1 MKRPVEVRFY
11 DGILAEAQCAWI
23 VPDQQRGIA
32 LKLSEETPKQVSEAD
47 FYFTYPDM
55 AYIGG
60 VGGRKPIIELPED
73 RRIEFL
79 TKALHWLKIKSKE
92 IYHAIWKFERSPLL
106 IFFSMII
113 VICAVI
119 FILKWGIP
127 YTAQQLAQLLPEQTL
142 IEVGNQTEQQLIAQT
157 QPSTLPAEQQTR
169 LKTLYE
175 QKIAVGKPA
184 KIIFRQVGSSMGMN
198 AAAIPNN
205 TIIVTDELVKISGTD
220 EEVLAVLAH
229 EQGHLVQKHSMQ
241 KVISNLSAAGLFA
254 LVRGDLSDVVAASIA
269 ILADAGYSQALE
281 LAADDY
287 AMQHLHQQQIS
298 SIHLSNFLQRV
309 ENARIL
315 AEESQTLKMKNF
327 TLNIDG
333 KDRHLTETELKWIR
347 LIGKFRKYLESHPE
361 LDKRIK
367 RIHAFNEQAN
377 HHFSF

>member
-1 MKRPVEVRFY
+1 MKRPVEVKFY
-11 DGILAEAQCAWI
+11 DGILAEARRAWI
-23 VPDQQRGIA
+23 VPDQQQGIA
-32 LKLSEETPKQVSEAD
+32 LKLDEDVPAQVSDAD
-47 FYFTYPDM
+47 FYFAYPDM

-60 VGGRKPIIELPED
+60 VGGRKPIIELPEE

-79 TKALHWLKIKSKE
+79 SKAPHWLRIKHKD
-92 IYHAIWKFERSPLL
+92 IYHAIWEFERSPIL

-113 VICAVI
+113 VISAVI
-119 FILKWGIP
+119 IILKWGIP
-127 YTAQQLAQLLPEQTL
+127 YSAKQLAKLLPEQTL
-142 IEVGNQTEQQLIAQT
+142 VEVGNRTEQQLIAQT
-157 QPSTLPAEQQTR
+157 QPSTLPEEQQMR

-175 QKIAVGKPA
+175 QKIAVEKPA
-184 KIIFRQVGSSMGMN
+184 KIIFRQGGSSMGMN

-241 KVISNLSAAGLFA
+241 KVISNLGAAGLFA
-254 LVRGDLSDVVAASIA
+254 LVTGDLSDVVTASVVV
-269 ILADAGYSQALE
+269 LTDAGYSQAIE
-281 LAADDY
+281 LDADDY

-315 AEESQTLKMKNF
+315 AEESQTLKKKNF

-347 LIGKFRKYLESHPE
+347 LIGKFKKYLESHPE
-361 LDKRIK
+361 LDKRIE

-377 HHFSF
+377 HRI

>member
-1 MKRPVEVRFY
+1 
-11 DGILAEAQCAWI
+11 
-23 VPDQQRGIA
+23 
-32 LKLSEETPKQVSEAD
+32 
-47 FYFTYPDM
+47 M

-60 VGGRKPIIELPED
+60 VGGRKPIIELPEE

-79 TKALHWLKIKSKE
+79 SKVPHWLRIKHKD
-92 IYHAIWKFERSPLL
+92 IYHAIWEFERSPIL

-113 VICAVI
+113 VISAVI
-119 FILKWGIP
+119 IILKWGIP
-127 YTAQQLAQLLPEQTL
+127 YSAKQLAKLLPEQTL
-142 IEVGNQTEQQLIAQT
+142 VEVGNRKEQQLIAQT

-184 KIIFRQVGSSMGMN
+184 KIIFRQGGSSMGMN

-241 KVISNLSAAGLFA
+241 KVIFNLGAAGLFA
-254 LVRGDLSDVVAASIA
+254 LVTGDLSDVVTASVVV
-269 ILADAGYSQALE
+269 LTDAGYSQAIE
-281 LAADDY
+281 LDADDY

-347 LIGKFRKYLESHPE
+347 LIGKFKKYLESHPE
-361 LDKRIK
+361 LDKRIE

-377 HHFSF
+377 HRI

>member
-11 DGILAEAQCAWI
+11 DGVLAEAQRAWI
-23 VPDQQRGIA
+23 VSDQQHGIA
-32 LKLSEETPKQVSEAD
+32 LKLSEETLKQVSEAD

-79 TKALHWLKIKSKE
+79 TKAPHWLKIKSKE

-127 YTAQQLAQLLPEQTL
+127 YTAHQLAQLLPEQTL
-142 IEVGNQTEQQLIAQT
+142 VEVGNQTEQKLIEQT
-157 QPSTLPAEQQTR
+157 EPSKLSAEHQAR
-169 LKTLYE
+169 LKKLYE
-175 QKIAVGKPA
+175 QKIAVGQPA
-184 KIIFRQVGSSMGMN
+184 KIIFRQGGEIMGLN

-205 TIIVTDELVKISGTD
+205 TIIVTDELVKLSGAD

-241 KVISNLSAAGLFA
+241 KVISNLGAAGLFA
-254 LVRGDLSDVVAASIA
+254 LVTGDLSDVVAASIA
-269 ILADAGYSQALE
+269 VLADAGYSQALE

-287 AMQHLHQQQIS
+287 AMQHLHLQQIS

-315 AEESQTLKMKNF
+315 AEQNKTIKMKNF

-333 KDRHLTETELKWIR
+333 KERQITESELKWLR
-347 LIGKFRKYLESHPE
+347 LIGKLKKYLESHPE
-361 LDKRIK
+361 LDKRIE
-367 RIHAFNEQAN
+367 RIHAFEEKMSQPV
-377 HHFSF
+377 

>member
-1 MKRPVEVRFY
+1 MTSLPC
-11 DGILAEAQCAWI
+11 Q
-23 VPDQQRGIA
+23 
-32 LKLSEETPKQVSEAD
+32 AD
-47 FYFTYPDM
+47 
-55 AYIGG
+55 IGG

-79 TKALHWLKIKSKE
+79 TKAPHWLKIKSKE
-92 IYHAIWKFERSPLL
+92 IYHAIWKFECSPLL

-142 IEVGNQTEQQLIAQT
+142 VEVGNQTEQKLIEQT
-157 QPSTLPAEQQTR
+157 EPSKLSAKHQAR
-169 LKTLYE
+169 LKKLYE
-175 QKIAVGKPA
+175 QKMAVGKLA
-184 KIIFRQVGSSMGMN
+184 KIIFRQGGETMGLN

-205 TIIVTDELVKISGTD
+205 TIIVTDELVKLSGAD

-254 LVRGDLSDVVAASIA
+254 LVTGDLSNVVAASIA
-269 ILADAGYSQALE
+269 VLADAGYSQALE

-298 SIHLSNFLQRV
+298 SIHLSNLLQRV
-309 ENARIL
+309 ENAGIL

-347 LIGKFRKYLESHPE
+347 LIGKFKKYLESHPE
-361 LDKRIK
+361 LDKRIE

-377 HHFSF
+377 HHF

>member
-1 MKRPVEVRFY
+1 
-11 DGILAEAQCAWI
+11 
-23 VPDQQRGIA
+23 
-32 LKLSEETPKQVSEAD
+32 
-47 FYFTYPDM
+47 
-55 AYIGG
+55 
-60 VGGRKPIIELPED
+60 
-73 RRIEFL
+73 
-79 TKALHWLKIKSKE
+79 
-92 IYHAIWKFERSPLL
+92 
-106 IFFSMII
+106 MII

-142 IEVGNQTEQQLIAQT
+142 IEVGNQTEQKLIEQT
-157 QPSTLPAEQQTR
+157 EPSKLSAEHQAH
-169 LKTLYE
+169 LKKLYE

-184 KIIFRQVGSSMGMN
+184 KIIFRQGGEIMRLN

-205 TIIVTDELVKISGTD
+205 TIIVTDELVKLSGAD

-241 KVISNLSAAGLFA
+241 KVISNLGAAGLFA
-254 LVRGDLSDVVAASIA
+254 LVTGDLSDVVAASIA
-269 ILADAGYSQALE
+269 VLANAGYSQALE

-315 AEESQTLKMKNF
+315 AEQSKTIKMKNF

-333 KDRHLTETELKWIR
+333 KERQITESELKWLR
-347 LIGKFRKYLESHPE
+347 LIGKLKKYLESHPE
-361 LDKRIK
+361 LDKRIE
-367 RIHAFNEQAN
+367 RIHAFEEKMSQPV
-377 HHFSF
+377 